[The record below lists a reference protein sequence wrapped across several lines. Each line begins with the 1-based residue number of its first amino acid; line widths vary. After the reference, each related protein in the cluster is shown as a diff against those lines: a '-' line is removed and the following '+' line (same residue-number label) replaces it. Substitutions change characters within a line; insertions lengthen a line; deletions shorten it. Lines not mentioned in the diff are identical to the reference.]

1 MLYNYCAKLGRD
13 SAQYESCCSESY
25 CSESCCS
32 ESCCTSRAS
41 GTYNCT
47 QRCPLLAIDDRL
59 DGVRRRAF
67 NREPGGA
74 ATVENSSARP
84 TGPTPPRRSTSTPST
99 HSPCCGWRRS
109 GRSTPWS
116 GRWRNSPN
124 EMVWGVR
131 ASVHEHGVRWK
142 RRAARAPVLWHWQ
155 LQVRTHTS
163 GGLGP
168 CFSASPKRNGF
179 LLNFIRTV
187 S

>member
-1 MLYNYCAKLGRD
+1 MVVAKAKLVDAEAYPQIYCWPMRGIWAEHTKDGEIPVRTNACTLPMQNLAQC
-13 SAQYESCCSESY
+13 SA
-25 CSESCCS
+25 
-32 ESCCTSRAS
+32 T
-41 GTYNCT
+41 
-47 QRCPLLAIDDRL
+47 
-59 DGVRRRAF
+59 
-67 NREPGGA
+67 A
-74 ATVENSSARP
+74 ATSPLA
-84 TGPTPPRRSTSTPST
+84 STPST

-116 GRWRNSPN
+116 GRWRNSPS

-179 LLNFIRTV
+179 LLKFLLKVPQNGKFGSGGPWSLFFRLSKT
-187 S
+187 